1 MQSRKEE
8 LSVNVEKCLL
18 FFDLIIDFIFDATYK
33 HMWFSQSKGPF
44 KYKIIKS
51 VFPIT
56 HKKLFLKTRGPF
68 PWGFFKGDFS
78 YSFCHFPLSKHLFFT
93 L

>member
-33 HMWFSQSKGPF
+33 HM
-44 KYKIIKS
+44 
-51 VFPIT
+51 
-56 HKKLFLKTRGPF
+56 
-68 PWGFFKGDFS
+68 
-78 YSFCHFPLSKHLFFT
+78 
-93 L
+93 